1 MPRKAR
7 RGVYRG
13 GEIVRGPS
21 TIFCDNQKGTAV
33 MARHPNKRRKP
44 KPKKRRVRKTAPPN
58 YEYCVLRARKI
69 RRARRCL
76 VALVIALVA
85 TGVMMCIF
93 R

>member
-1 MPRKAR
+1 MPRTAR
-7 RGVYRG
+7 RGACRS

-21 TIFCDNQKGTAV
+21 TIFCDNQKGTTV
-33 MARHPNKRRKP
+33 MSRHPNRRRKP
-44 KPKKRRVRKTAPPN
+44 KPKKRRVRKTPTPN

-76 VALVIALVA
+76 IALVVALVA